1 MTDLVMGILLA
12 EEPNRGPD
20 YGKASPVGLLVVL
33 LLLVAVFFLWRSM
46 GRQLKKVPA
55 SFDVPGGATAGAA
68 GGVVPTQRREPAA
81 TGTDPV
87 TSPDAEGHGTGDNET
102 TARGTGG

>member
-1 MTDLVMGILLA
+1 MTYLVMGMLLA
-12 EEPNRGPD
+12 DEPNRGPD

-55 SFDVPGGATAGAA
+55 SFDTPGAA
-68 GGVVPTQRREPAA
+68 TDPA
-81 TGTDPV
+81 TSSGTD
-87 TSPDAEGHGTGDNET
+87 GHGGPDNET
-102 TARGTGG
+102 TPRDTGG